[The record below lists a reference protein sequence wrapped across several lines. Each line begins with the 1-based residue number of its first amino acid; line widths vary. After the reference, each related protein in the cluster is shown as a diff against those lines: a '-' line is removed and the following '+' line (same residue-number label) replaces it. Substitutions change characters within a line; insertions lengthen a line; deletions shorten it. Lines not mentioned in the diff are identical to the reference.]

1 MSSTSLSAAS
11 AHHFLPTPKHGPLAL
26 PPTQGVV
33 YLTLCMGYP
42 SVHEG
47 GPAFPRVKLAR
58 SQTVAAR
65 SPGFGLLGLFIG
77 LRHLLPIISCA
88 ASSLETHV
96 CKVFTNKPNA
106 YLIRHMN
113 I

>member
-1 MSSTSLSAAS
+1 M
-11 AHHFLPTPKHGPLAL
+11 HGPRSMEVG
-26 PPTQGVV
+26 QR
-33 YLTLCMGYP
+33 
-42 SVHEG
+42 
-47 GPAFPRVKLAR
+47 FPRVKPAR

-88 ASSLETHV
+88 ASSPETHV
-96 CKVFTNKPNA
+96 CKVFKYKPNA

-113 I
+113 M

>member
-1 MSSTSLSAAS
+1 MKVDQRS
-11 AHHFLPTPKHGPLAL
+11 
-26 PPTQGVV
+26 
-33 YLTLCMGYP
+33 
-42 SVHEG
+42 
-47 GPAFPRVKLAR
+47 PRVKLAR

-77 LRHLLPIISCA
+77 LRHVLPIISCA

-96 CKVFTNKPNA
+96 CKVFKYKPNA